1 MKTKNGKRPK
11 RESNRSAAAFVA
23 QRTEDGRWRLSKV
36 KTSSLAITTSVTPGN
51 SSHGMPI
58 FSFGGEGGTGGQLV
72 DLVSSVLN

>member
-1 MKTKNGKRPK
+1 MVNAQ
-11 RESNRSAAAFVA
+11 SASRTGA
-23 QRTEDGRWRLSKV
+23 QQLLWRRGRKKEDGGSV